1 MASGEVQFS
10 HRPQLNQ
17 PVLIAAW
24 PGIGQVA
31 LRAASYL
38 KEQLGATEFARI
50 DAIPYFD
57 LGGVLVE
64 EDIIQ
69 PPHFPQNNF
78 YAWQHPDSGQD
89 IILFTAESQP
99 SNSGYR
105 FAHMVLE
112 VASELGAQSVFTM
125 AAALLG
131 ELPDTPRVWAAVSHP
146 GRRQD
151 VEQYG
156 VALKGDFYIAG
167 MNGLLLAVA
176 QERGLE
182 AACLLGETPRFAS
195 EVENPTAALAVLEVL
210 VPLLGLPVD
219 LTDLRQEAAQA
230 QVELKR
236 LLAENRKEFI
246 DRFTVPLWENKDDEE
261 RA

>member
-17 PVLIAAW
+17 PVLVAAW
-24 PGIGQVA
+24 PGIGRVA
-31 LRAASYL
+31 LRAAGYL

-50 DAIPYFD
+50 DSMPFFD

-69 PPHFPQNNF
+69 PPSFPQNVF
-78 YAWQHPDSGQD
+78 SAWQHPDGGQD
-89 IILFTAESQP
+89 IILFTAEAQP
-99 SNSGYR
+99 SNSSYR
-105 FAHMVLE
+105 FAHMVLD
-112 VASELGAQSVFTM
+112 VASEMGAQSVFTM
-125 AAALLG
+125 AAALLD
-131 ELPDTPRVWAAVSHP
+131 ELPETPRVWAAVSHP
-146 GRRQD
+146 GRRHD
-151 VEQYG
+151 IEKYG

-176 QERGLE
+176 QERSLE
-182 AACLLGETPRFAS
+182 ASCLLGETPRFAS

-210 VPLLGLPVD
+210 APLLGLPVD
-219 LTDLRQEAAQA
+219 LTDLRKEATQA

-236 LLAENRKEFI
+236 LLAESRKEFI
-246 DRFTVPLWENKDDEE
+246 DRFTVPLWENKDEEE